1 MKQALFG
8 NGGHSREVR
17 IQIDSKLPCF
27 VDDIYSTEGTRPLSQ
42 FNPEEYSLM
51 IAVAD
56 SIERKKI
63 VERLP
68 TNTKY
73 FSWVHPTALIMDE
86 NIIIP
91 EGSFIGAYSILT
103 SNITLGKH
111 TILNRSNHIGHDCQI
126 GDFFSAMPGS
136 IISGNVKIGNSV
148 YLGTN
153 SSIREKITITNSVKI
168 GMNSS
173 VVKNIEDPGVYVGT
187 PSKKIKDIE

>member
-17 IQIDSKLPCF
+17 IQIGQDLPCF
-27 VDDIYSTEGTRPLSQ
+27 VDDIYTTHETLPISE

-73 FSWVHPTALIMDE
+73 FSWVHPTSLIMDK
-86 NIIIP
+86 NITIP

-136 IISGNVKIGNSV
+136 IVSGNVKIGNSV

-153 SSIREKITITNSVKI
+153 SSIREKIKITNSVKI
-168 GMNSS
+168 GMNSA
-173 VVKNIEDPGVYVGT
+173 VVKSIEESGVYVGI
-187 PSKKIKDIE
+187 PCKKIKDVE